1 MDTKDIVAILEK
13 FNATGLAEMKFREG
27 SVELHVKR
35 HPDTVYAAAPVVH
48 SAPVPAATAPVPAG
62 SQPAPSAPAPAA
74 ASATGEIITS
84 PIVGTVYRTPATDA
98 PPFVEEGKV
107 VKKGET
113 LCIIEA
119 MKVMN
124 ELEAEFDCE
133 IIRVLADNQ
142 AFVEYGTP
150 LFEVR
155 RK

>member
-1 MDTKDIVAILEK
+1 METKDLLAIVEK
-13 FNATGLAEMKFREG
+13 FNQTALAEMKFREG
-27 SVELHVKR
+27 TVEVHLKR
-35 HPDTVYAAAPVVH
+35 YADAPVM
-48 SAPVPAATAPVPAG
+48 G
-62 SQPAPSAPAPAA
+62 SAPAPVHPPVALAVPAPVAA
-74 ASATGEIITS
+74 PAHTEAAPSAAGAEMITS
-84 PIVGTVYRTPATDA
+84 PIVGTVYRTPAPDA

-133 IIRVLADNQ
+133 ILRILTDNQ
-142 AFVEYGTP
+142 QFVEYGTP

>member
-1 MDTKDIVAILEK
+1 METKDLLAIVEK
-13 FNATGLAEMKFREG
+13 FNQTALAEMKFREG
-27 SVELHVKR
+27 TVEVHLKR
-35 HPDTVYAAAPVVH
+35 YADAPVMG
-48 SAPVPAATAPVPAG
+48 SMPAPVHPPVAV
-62 SQPAPSAPAPAA
+62 SAPAVAPVHAEAA
-74 ASATGEIITS
+74 ASAAVAEMINS
-84 PIVGTVYRTPATDA
+84 PIVGTVYRTPAPDA

-133 IIRVLADNQ
+133 ILRILTDNQ
-142 AFVEYGTP
+142 QFVEYGTP

>member
-48 SAPVPAATAPVPAG
+48 SAPALVPASAG
-62 SQPAPSAPAPAA
+62 AQSAPSAPAPAVT
-74 ASATGEIITS
+74 SATGEIITS
-84 PIVGTVYRTPATDA
+84 PIVGTVYRTPAPDA

>member
-35 HPDTVYAAAPVVH
+35 HPDTVYAATPVQH
-48 SAPVPAATAPVPAG
+48 SAPVPVTP
-62 SQPAPSAPAPAA
+62 APAPAGSTP
-74 ASATGEIITS
+74 ASPSPAPATSTSGEIITS
-84 PIVGTVYRTPATDA
+84 PIVGTVYRTPAPDA

-133 IIRVLADNQ
+133 ILRVLADNQ

>member
-35 HPDTVYAAAPVVH
+35 HPDTVYAATSVQH
-48 SAPVPAATAPVPAG
+48 SAPVPVIP
-62 SQPAPSAPAPAA
+62 APAPAGSPP
-74 ASATGEIITS
+74 ASPSPAPATSTSGEIITS
-84 PIVGTVYRTPATDA
+84 PIVGTVYRTPAPDA

-133 IIRVLADNQ
+133 ILRVLADNQ

>member
-1 MDTKDIVAILEK
+1 MDTKDILAVIEK
-13 FNATGLAEMKFREG
+13 FNQTALAEFKYREG
-27 SVELHVKR
+27 SVEFHLKR
-35 HPDTVYAAAPVVH
+35 HADVTYAAAPVAVAAPQAAAPAAG
-48 SAPVPAATAPVPAG
+48 APVPAA
-62 SQPAPSAPAPAA
+62 APAA
-74 ASATGEIITS
+74 AAPTGETINS
-84 PIVGTVYRTPATDA
+84 PIVGTIYRTPAPDA

-124 ELEAEFDCE
+124 ELVAEFDCE
-133 IIRVLADNQ
+133 ILRILVDNQ
-142 AFVEYGTP
+142 HFVEYGTP

>member
-35 HPDTVYAAAPVVH
+35 HPDTVYAATPVQH
-48 SAPVPAATAPVPAG
+48 SAPVPVTP
-62 SQPAPSAPAPAA
+62 APAPAGSPP
-74 ASATGEIITS
+74 ASPSPAPATSTSGEIITS
-84 PIVGTVYRTPATDA
+84 PIVGTVYRTPAPDA

-133 IIRVLADNQ
+133 ILRVLADNQ